1 LNQGHLAI
9 GYWLLAIDYWLL
21 AMGYWL
27 LAIGYWLLTWIL
39 AIGYWLLAMH
49 WPIFIKIKIMLLDVI
64 GASRWV
70 VDPVRRLGQ
79 SDDQRVR
86 NAGHFDAGAVAVDAE
101 GAAAIHFTPQYIVV
115 GAAEPEL
122 LELVPL
128 RGWAYECMSA

>member
-1 LNQGHLAI
+1 VLFEPRAF
-9 GYWLLAIDYWLL
+9 
-21 AMGYWL
+21 GYWL
-27 LAIGYWLLTWIL
+27 LAIGYWLLTTGYWLL
-39 AIGYWLLAMH
+39 AIGYWLLAIGYALAH
-49 WPIFIKIKIMLLDVI
+49 FYKNYVI

-79 SDDQRVR
+79 SDDHRVR

-101 GAAAIHFTPQYIVV
+101 GAEAIHCTPQYMVV

-128 RGWAYECMSA
+128 RLTEGMGI